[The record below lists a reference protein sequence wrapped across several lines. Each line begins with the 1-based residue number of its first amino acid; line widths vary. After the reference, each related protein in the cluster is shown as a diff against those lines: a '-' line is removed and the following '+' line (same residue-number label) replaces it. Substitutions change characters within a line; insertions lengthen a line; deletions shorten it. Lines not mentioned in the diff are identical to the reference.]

1 MLKAASYDKTIQPR
15 PWRDW
20 KTCQPGF
27 ARWKCT
33 PSAYGTSPGGGGLFS
48 ASLSANLSRSLFNG
62 GKSSPFGGKVV
73 RQHQKGCISSRRRR
87 GCMVFP
93 PARAVCLFS
102 PGEARLPG
110 FLHTG
115 GEAAHLNPRA
125 KGASN
130 LSPLRTLGPKGRHP
144 SRPKGVSIKPPTF
157 IYHLPFTISPP
168 AAPTPTEG
176 THRKRSPPG
185 ALRWRR

>member
-1 MLKAASYDKTIQPR
+1 MMKAASYDKTKQPR

-33 PSAYGTSPGGGGLFS
+33 PIPACGGTSPGGGSLLY

-73 RQHQKGCISSRRRR
+73 PKVPKGVHFLAPKARLF
-87 GCMVFP
+87 GFP
-93 PARAVCLFS
+93 ARRAVCLFS
-102 PGEARLPG
+102 QGEARLFG

-115 GEAAHLNPRA
+115 GEAAYLNPRA

-130 LSPLRTLGPKGRHP
+130 LSPLRTLGPKGRQP
-144 SRPKGVSIKPPTF
+144 SRPKGVSIKPSTLTPTGV
-157 IYHLPFTISPP
+157 SP
-168 AAPTPTEG
+168 AAPTPIEG
-176 THRKRSPPG
+176 TRRKRSPPG